1 LQDVVILM
9 EKFQRIRF
17 SSWMKFRP
25 PRVPEWD
32 QDEIHHQGLSQQDL
46 LKTKQPIFIIAD
58 DVTGEATVDCAGSY
72 V

>member
-1 LQDVVILM
+1 
-9 EKFQRIRF
+9 
-17 SSWMKFRP
+17 MKFRP